1 MQDEFYLR
9 EWPSLAGRRFAD
21 ALLMFQH
28 AMPVGVRPLA
38 TGEVLLNPADDYV
51 LAPGEYSKDVAGPT
65 LACLNYAKLSIEGVT
80 ILMGLNRGHAAKRSV
95 ATMC

>member
-21 ALLMFQH
+21 ALLMFEH

-51 LAPGEYSKDVAGPT
+51 LAPGGRRQMFTGATS
-65 LACLNYAKLSIEGVT
+65 ACLL
-80 ILMGLNRGHAAKRSV
+80 
-95 ATMC
+95 C

>member
-9 EWPSLAGRRFAD
+9 EWPSLAGRRFAEV
-21 ALLMFQH
+21 LLMFEH

-51 LAPGEYSKDVAGPT
+51 LAPGGHCHMSAGPAIR
-65 LACLNYAKLSIEGVT
+65 LPPLLNLV
-80 ILMGLNRGHAAKRSV
+80 NRNCHLQ
-95 ATMC
+95 CHY